1 MEQYSK
7 IPSDPFGL
15 NYYEG
20 TLGERFLS
28 FSYDA
33 DATFSIMKI
42 GITPPDENYRIQRTI
57 NNVLILEFVE
67 EGEGWVE
74 VNGSS
79 YKVRAGDVYLLSTGV
94 GHAYGASKNNPY
106 KKIWINFYSSLFT
119 TLIREHKLDSR
130 VVFHTNDKMKDA
142 FYSLLSTAEK
152 LKNDQKVHLEI
163 SKIVYSILVDL
174 INIEDEI
181 TPSSDIALTAKY
193 VLDARH
199 HYNTKIKDL
208 AKYLCVSEVYL
219 IKKFKEAYGV
229 TPHQYVL
236 NKRIGIAKNL
246 LTNSTLSVAEIALQL
261 SFNDEHYFSN
271 IFKQKTGVT
280 PSEFRSKNSTP
291 PRL

>member
-1 MEQYSK
+1 M
-7 IPSDPFGL
+7 
-15 NYYEG
+15 
-20 TLGERFLS
+20 
-28 FSYDA
+28 
-33 DATFSIMKI
+33 
-42 GITPPDENYRIQRTI
+42 
-57 NNVLILEFVE
+57 
-67 EGEGWVE
+67 
-74 VNGSS
+74 
-79 YKVRAGDVYLLSTGV
+79 
-94 GHAYGASKNNPY
+94 
-106 KKIWINFYSSLFT
+106 
-119 TLIREHKLDSR
+119 
-130 VVFHTNDKMKDA
+130 
-142 FYSLLSTAEK
+142 
-152 LKNDQKVHLEI
+152 
-163 SKIVYSILVDL
+163 VDL

-181 TPSSDIALTAKY
+181 TPSSDIALSAKY
-193 VLDARH
+193 ALDARH

-246 LTNSTLSVAEIALQL
+246 LTNSTFSVAEIALQL